1 MKSYKFKVPKTF
13 IEIENEIVTIRRK
26 GLLNFATQGLK
37 GDKSIPF
44 RNITAIQIK
53 KPGLTNGYIQFSQHG
68 MLESKKGLWDA
79 GSDENTVTLVSKT
92 EYEQALEIKEL
103 IEHANNNES
112 TQQVQK
118 IDAAEEIRKFKA
130 LLDDGILTQEEFETK
145 KKELLGL

>member
-13 IEIENEIVTIRRK
+13 IEIENSIVTIKRK

-68 MLESKKGLWDA
+68 MMESKKGLWDA
-79 GSDENTVTLVSKT
+79 NADENTVTLVSKT

-103 IEHANNNES
+103 IENASNNET
-112 TQQVQK
+112 TQQVQTN
-118 IDAAEEIRKFKA
+118 DVADEIRKFKS
-130 LLDDGILTQEEFETK
+130 LLDEGILTQEEFDAK
-145 KKELLGL
+145 KKELLGV

>member
-1 MKSYKFKVPKTF
+1 MPMYKFKVPKTF
-13 IEIENEIVTIRRK
+13 IDIENNIITIQRK

-68 MLESKKGLWDA
+68 MLESKKGLLDA
-79 GSDENTVTLVSKT
+79 NADENTVTLVSKT

-103 IEHANNNES
+103 IENANNNDS
-112 TQQVQK
+112 TQQVHTH
-118 IDAAEEIRKFKA
+118 DVAEEIRKFKA
-130 LLDDGILTQEEFETK
+130 LLDDGILTQEEFDAK
-145 KKELLGL
+145 KKEFLGM

>member
-13 IEIENEIVTIRRK
+13 IEIENNIVTIKRK
-26 GLLNFATQGLK
+26 GLLNLATQGLK

-68 MLESKKGLWDA
+68 MMESKKGLWDA
-79 GSDENTVTLVSKT
+79 NADENTVTLVSKT

-103 IEHANNNES
+103 IENANNNET
-112 TQQVQK
+112 TQQVQTT
-118 IDAAEEIRKFKA
+118 DATDEIRKFKS
-130 LLDDGILTQEEFETK
+130 LLDEGILTQEEFDAK